1 MAVSASPQI
10 SAKILCSSILF
21 TGIEAWED
29 ESARG
34 DVTDELA
41 DFCQLAGASQ
51 AFRIGRVVL
60 PAGFE
65 DGLPVC
71 ATAVVSNDGEASWPE
86 TAAVTLVA
94 GDACD
99 FPFLELGALEVG
111 QAAKIEMD
119 LTVPST
125 AKGTRSVWA
134 IVDTATQALLG
145 PILCLE
151 VVSESCE

>member
-1 MAVSASPQI
+1 MPSTTDEAIPEVRIYTSEQETSEPEASEAADQEMALSASPQI

-41 DFCQLAGASQ
+41 DFCQVAGASQ

-71 ATAVVSNDGEASWPE
+71 ATAVVSNNG
-86 TAAVTLVA
+86 
-94 GDACD
+94 
-99 FPFLELGALEVG
+99 GA
-111 QAAKIEMD
+111 
-119 LTVPST
+119 
-125 AKGTRSVWA
+125 
-134 IVDTATQALLG
+134 
-145 PILCLE
+145 
-151 VVSESCE
+151 